1 MYSLDMTLPVP
12 PLMRLFGR
20 LRRILVLFESELLTL
35 SPVGAQAAAG
45 AEKAL
50 QSYGNSLLR
59 LAFSYM
65 HNMQDAEDA
74 LQDTLIQYMRKAPAF
89 ESEEREKAW
98 LITVTCNICKNKL
111 RHTKHLRE
119 DELTDIIPD
128 ERQAEDL
135 SVVWECVKSLPDKYS
150 EVLHLYYYEGYSIK
164 EIADM
169 LGKNEATVRS
179 LMSRGRNMLKAPL
192 EDIYGYEE

>member
-1 MYSLDMTLPVP
+1 MHSLEMTLPVP

-20 LRRILVLFESELLTL
+20 LRRILALFESELLTL
-35 SPVGAQAAAG
+35 SPVGVQAAAR

-65 HNMQDAEDA
+65 HNMQDAEDT

-89 ESEEREKAW
+89 ESEEQEKAW

-111 RHTKHLRE
+111 RHTKRLRE
-119 DELTDIIPD
+119 DELTDIVPD
-128 ERQAEDL
+128 ERQAE
-135 SVVWECVKSLPDKYS
+135 VWECVKSLPDKYS

-164 EIADM
+164 EIANM
-169 LGKNEATVRS
+169 LGKKEATVRS